1 MSALEG
7 LKGTVPEGLKGLSE
21 WTTQPSW
28 LGGLVG
34 LGLALFYGHITDSVP
49 DGRVWLFLGLLL
61 AVLVM
66 NAVLSGAQ
74 ERHALRVLR
83 AVEQGRLPA
92 NPDNLRRALQEV
104 RRIPG
109 RCFWFTL
116 QGWVGGALMLAV
128 TFPPL
133 AQTPWSTG
141 MRIVLVGLSL
151 GPLSSMLV
159 YLLVVRRGR
168 LAAERIAAQGLS
180 PQEVIA
186 ALPAERLRLRRRL
199 VMFTAVAVLSPS
211 MFILDVSVSQT
222 LRTVDQILD
231 ARGSPALQQ
240 KVVHD
245 ARKAT
250 GKPLVVL
257 AGLVVLLVVGT
268 AYVAGTALAE
278 PLRALSEDAT
288 RIAQGEVRT
297 PRFIPAE
304 DEVWAV
310 SGAFTRMQAQLA
322 QALVQLQRA
331 GLQISSTTEQLVATS
346 ADQESGAGEQAISLN
361 ETRATTEELARSAQ
375 QIAVNAES
383 VSTMAETT
391 FGAAQSG
398 QRSAAAFLAA
408 MHRMKGDNQ
417 GIADA
422 VVRLNKRVQQIGKV
436 VEFINEIA
444 DKSDLLALNAELEGT
459 KAGEPGRGFSL
470 VAAEMRRLAE
480 NVLSSTLAI
489 ERLIDEIRDATQAAV
504 MATEAGLKTTER
516 GASLA
521 AQVDQSLG
529 LILELARQ
537 TSHAVRSISLAT
549 QQQQTGTDQ
558 LAAAMGDI
566 LRVTEENA
574 EATQQMVA
582 ANTDL
587 SALARDLKATVQRF
601 RVAERDG

>member
-1 MSALEG
+1 M
-7 LKGTVPEGLKGLSE
+7 KVPEDLKGLSA
-21 WTTQPSW
+21 WTLRPSW
-28 LGGLVG
+28 WGGV
-34 LGLALFYGHITDSVP
+34 LGLLLSLLYGYVTHSLPLGDM
-49 DGRVWLFLGLLL
+49 GLFLGLVGAVMTMNVLL
-61 AVLVM
+61 TY
-66 NAVLSGAQ
+66 AQ
-74 ERHALRVLR
+74 ERHALRVLW
-83 AVEQGRLPA
+83 ALEQGRLPPT
-92 NPDNLRRALQEV
+92 PDNLRRALQEV
-104 RRIPG
+104 RRVPG
-109 RCFWFTL
+109 RSFWFTL
-116 QGWVGGALMLAV
+116 QGWLGGTLLLAATYTSLSAVHWMVGV
-128 TFPPL
+128 
-133 AQTPWSTG
+133 
-141 MRIVLVGLSL
+141 RIGLVGVSL

-159 YLLVVRRGR
+159 YLLVVRRSR
-168 LAAERIAAQGLS
+168 RAAVLIADKGLS
-180 PQEVIA
+180 PQEVIS

-199 VMFTAVAVLSPS
+199 VLFTAVAVLCPS
-211 MFILDVSVSQT
+211 VFILDVSVS
-222 LRTVDQILD
+222 RTMDTFDQILETRD
-231 ARGSPALQQ
+231 LQAQ
-240 KVVHD
+240 QRVVHQ
-245 ARKAT
+245 ARRAT
-250 GKPLVVL
+250 GLPLGVL
-257 AGLVVLLVVGT
+257 AGLVVVLVLGT

-310 SGAFTRMQAQLA
+310 SAAFTRMQAQLA

-346 ADQESGAGEQAISLN
+346 ADQESGAGEQAVSLN

-383 VSTMAETT
+383 VSAMAETT

-417 GIADA
+417 AIADA

-521 AQVDQSLG
+521 AQVDASLG

-601 RVAERDG
+601 RVADREGA

>member
-1 MSALEG
+1 MSAPGE
-7 LKGTVPEGLKGLSE
+7 LKGLAA
-21 WTTQPSW
+21 WTTRPSW
-28 LGGLVG
+28 LGGMVG
-34 LGLALFYGHITDSVP
+34 LGLALFYGRLTHSVP
-49 DGRVWLFLGLLL
+49 EGRGWLFAGLLL

-66 NAVLSGAQ
+66 NSVLSIAQ
-74 ERHALRVLR
+74 VRHALRVLR

-116 QGWVGGALMLAV
+116 QGWLGGALMLAA

-133 AQTPWSTG
+133 ADAPWSMG
-141 MRIVLVGLSL
+141 MRIGLVGISL
-151 GPLSSMLV
+151 GPLSAMLA

-168 LAAERIAAQGLS
+168 RAAGRIAAQGLS

-186 ALPAERLRLRRRL
+186 ALPSERLRLRRRL

-211 MFILDVSVSQT
+211 VFILDVSVSRT
-222 LRTVDQILD
+222 LRTFDQIQE
-231 ARGSPALQQ
+231 ARGEPEVQQ
-240 KVVHD
+240 QVVQK
-245 ARKAT
+245 ARRAT
-250 GKPLVVL
+250 GLPLGAL

-383 VSTMAETT
+383 VSAMAETT

-417 GIADA
+417 AIADA

-504 MATEAGLKTTER
+504 MATEAGLKTTDR

-601 RVAERDG
+601 RVAEREG

>member
-1 MSALEG
+1 MR
-7 LKGTVPEGLKGLSE
+7 VPKDLKGLSA
-21 WTTQPSW
+21 WTLRPSW
-28 LGGLVG
+28 WGGVLGLLLSLLYGYVTHSLPREG
-34 LGLALFYGHITDSVP
+34 LG
-49 DGRVWLFLGLLL
+49 LFLGLVGAVMTMNVLL
-61 AVLVM
+61 
-66 NAVLSGAQ
+66 SSAQ
-74 ERHALRVLR
+74 ERHALRVLW
-83 AVEQGRLPA
+83 ALEQGRLPPS
-92 NPDNLRRALQEV
+92 PDNLRRALQEV
-104 RRIPG
+104 RRVPG
-109 RCFWFTL
+109 RSFWFTL
-116 QGWVGGALMLAV
+116 QGWLGGTLLLAATYTSLAGVHWMVGV
-128 TFPPL
+128 
-133 AQTPWSTG
+133 
-141 MRIVLVGLSL
+141 RIGLVGVSL

-159 YLLVVRRGR
+159 YLLVVRRSR
-168 LAAERIAAQGLS
+168 RAAVLIADKGLS
-180 PQEVIA
+180 PQEVIS

-199 VMFTAVAVLSPS
+199 VLFTAVAVLCPS
-211 MFILDVSVSQT
+211 VFILDVSVS
-222 LRTVDQILD
+222 RTMDTFDQILQTRD
-231 ARGSPALQQ
+231 PQQ
-240 KVVHD
+240 QQRVVHQ
-245 ARKAT
+245 ARRAT
-250 GKPLVVL
+250 GLPLGLL
-257 AGLVVLLVVGT
+257 AGLVVVLVLGT

-310 SGAFTRMQAQLA
+310 SAAFTRMQAQLA

-346 ADQESGAGEQAISLN
+346 ADQESGAGEQAVSLN

-383 VSTMAETT
+383 VSAMAETT

-417 GIADA
+417 AIADA

-521 AQVDQSLG
+521 AQVDTSLG

-601 RVAERDG
+601 RVADREGA

>member
-1 MSALEG
+1 
-7 LKGTVPEGLKGLSE
+7 
-21 WTTQPSW
+21 
-28 LGGLVG
+28 
-34 LGLALFYGHITDSVP
+34 
-49 DGRVWLFLGLLL
+49 
-61 AVLVM
+61 
-66 NAVLSGAQ
+66 
-74 ERHALRVLR
+74 
-83 AVEQGRLPA
+83 
-92 NPDNLRRALQEV
+92 V

-116 QGWVGGALMLAV
+116 QGWLGGALMLAA

-133 AQTPWSTG
+133 ADAPWSMG
-141 MRIVLVGLSL
+141 MRIGLVGVSL
-151 GPLSSMLV
+151 GPLSAMLA

-168 LAAERIAAQGLS
+168 RVAERIAAQGLS

-186 ALPAERLRLRRRL
+186 ALPSERLRLRRRL
-199 VMFTAVAVLSPS
+199 VIFTAVAVLSPS
-211 MFILDVSVSQT
+211 VFILDVSVSRT
-222 LRTVDQILD
+222 LRTFDQIQE
-231 ARGSPALQQ
+231 ARGEPEVQR
-240 KVVHD
+240 KVVQK
-245 ARKAT
+245 ARRAT
-250 GKPLVVL
+250 GLPLGAL

-383 VSTMAETT
+383 VSAMAETT

-417 GIADA
+417 AIADA

-504 MATEAGLKTTER
+504 MATEAGLKTTDR

-601 RVAERDG
+601 RVAEREG

>member
-1 MSALEG
+1 MR
-7 LKGTVPEGLKGLSE
+7 VPRDLKGLSA
-21 WTTQPSW
+21 WTLRPSW
-28 LGGLVG
+28 WGGV
-34 LGLALFYGHITDSVP
+34 
-49 DGRVWLFLGLLL
+49 LGLLL
-61 AVLVM
+61 ALLYGYVTHSLPREGLGLFLGLVGAVMTMNVL
-66 NAVLSGAQ
+66 LTSAQ
-74 ERHALRVLR
+74 ERHALRVLW
-83 AVEQGRLPA
+83 ALEQGRLPV

-104 RRIPG
+104 RRVPG
-109 RCFWFTL
+109 RSFWFTL
-116 QGWVGGALMLAV
+116 QGWLGGTLLLAATYTSLAGVHWMVGV
-128 TFPPL
+128 
-133 AQTPWSTG
+133 
-141 MRIVLVGLSL
+141 RIGLVGVSL

-159 YLLVVRRGR
+159 YLLVVRRSR
-168 LAAERIAAQGLS
+168 RAAVLIADKGLS
-180 PQEVIA
+180 PQEVIS

-199 VMFTAVAVLSPS
+199 VLFTAVAVLCPS
-211 MFILDVSVSQT
+211 VFILDVSVS
-222 LRTVDQILD
+222 RTMDTFDQILQTRD
-231 ARGSPALQQ
+231 PQAQQ
-240 KVVHD
+240 RVVHQ
-245 ARKAT
+245 ARRAT
-250 GKPLVVL
+250 GLPLGVL
-257 AGLVVLLVVGT
+257 AGLVVVLVLGT

-288 RIAQGEVRT
+288 RIAHGEVRT

-310 SGAFTRMQAQLA
+310 SAAFTRMQAQLA

-346 ADQESGAGEQAISLN
+346 ADQESGAGEQAVSLN

-383 VSTMAETT
+383 VSAMAETT

-417 GIADA
+417 AIADA

-521 AQVDQSLG
+521 AQVDASLG

-574 EATQQMVA
+574 EATQQMVV

-601 RVAERDG
+601 RVADREGA

>member
-1 MSALEG
+1 V
-7 LKGTVPEGLKGLSE
+7 KVPVDLKGLSA
-21 WTTQPSW
+21 WTLRPSW
-28 LGGLVG
+28 WGGVLGLLLSLLYGYVTHSLPREG
-34 LGLALFYGHITDSVP
+34 LG
-49 DGRVWLFLGLLL
+49 LFLGLVG
-61 AVLVM
+61 AVLAM
-66 NAVLSGAQ
+66 NVLLSSAQ
-74 ERHALRVLR
+74 ERHALRVLW
-83 AVEQGRLPA
+83 ALEQGRLPPT
-92 NPDNLRRALQEV
+92 PDNLRRALQEV
-104 RRIPG
+104 RRVPG
-109 RCFWFTL
+109 RSFWFTL
-116 QGWVGGALMLAV
+116 QGWLGGTLLLAATYTSLAGVYWMVGV
-128 TFPPL
+128 
-133 AQTPWSTG
+133 
-141 MRIVLVGLSL
+141 RIVLVGVSL

-159 YLLVVRRGR
+159 YLLVVRRSR
-168 LAAERIAAQGLS
+168 RAAVLIADKGLS
-180 PQEVIA
+180 PQEVIS
-186 ALPAERLRLRRRL
+186 ALPAERLRLRKRL
-199 VMFTAVAVLSPS
+199 VLFTAVAVLCPS
-211 MFILDVSVSQT
+211 VFILDVSVS
-222 LRTVDQILD
+222 RTMDTFDQILMTRNPQD
-231 ARGSPALQQ
+231 QQRVVEQAR
-240 KVVHD
+240 
-245 ARKAT
+245 RAT
-250 GKPLVVL
+250 GLPLGVL
-257 AGLVVLLVVGT
+257 AGLVVVLVLGT

-288 RIAQGEVRT
+288 RIAHGEVRT

-310 SGAFTRMQAQLA
+310 SAAFTRMQAQLA

-346 ADQESGAGEQAISLN
+346 ADQESGAGEQAVSLN

-383 VSTMAETT
+383 VSAMAETT

-417 GIADA
+417 AIADA

-521 AQVDQSLG
+521 AQVDASLG

-601 RVAERDG
+601 RVADREGA

>member
-1 MSALEG
+1 MREP
-7 LKGTVPEGLKGLSE
+7 KDLKGLSA
-21 WTTQPSW
+21 WTLRPSW
-28 LGGLVG
+28 WGGVLGLLLSLLYGYVTHSLPREG
-34 LGLALFYGHITDSVP
+34 LG
-49 DGRVWLFLGLLL
+49 LFLGLVGAVMTMNVLL
-61 AVLVM
+61 T
-66 NAVLSGAQ
+66 SAQ
-74 ERHALRVLR
+74 ERHALRVLW
-83 AVEQGRLPA
+83 ALEQGRLPA
-92 NPDNLRRALQEV
+92 SPDNLRRALQEV
-104 RRIPG
+104 RRVPG
-109 RCFWFTL
+109 RSFWFTL
-116 QGWVGGALMLAV
+116 QGWLGGTLLLAATYTSLAGVHWMVGV
-128 TFPPL
+128 
-133 AQTPWSTG
+133 
-141 MRIVLVGLSL
+141 RIGLVGVSL

-159 YLLVVRRGR
+159 YLLVVRRSR
-168 LAAERIAAQGLS
+168 RAAVLLADKGLS
-180 PQEVIA
+180 PQEVIS

-199 VMFTAVAVLSPS
+199 VLFTAVAVLCPS
-211 MFILDVSVSQT
+211 VFILDVSVS
-222 LRTVDQILD
+222 RTMDTFDQILQTRD
-231 ARGSPALQQ
+231 PQEQQ
-240 KVVHD
+240 RVVHQ
-245 ARKAT
+245 ARRAT
-250 GKPLVVL
+250 GLPLGVL
-257 AGLVVLLVVGT
+257 AGLVVVLVLGT

-310 SGAFTRMQAQLA
+310 SAAFTRMQAQLA

-346 ADQESGAGEQAISLN
+346 ADQESGAGEQAVSLN

-383 VSTMAETT
+383 VSAMAETT

-417 GIADA
+417 AIADA

-521 AQVDQSLG
+521 AQVDASLG

-601 RVAERDG
+601 RVADREGA

>member
-1 MSALEG
+1 MRI
-7 LKGTVPEGLKGLSE
+7 
-21 WTTQPSW
+21 
-28 LGGLVG
+28 GLVG
-34 LGLALFYGHITDSVP
+34 V
-49 DGRVWLFLGLLL
+49 
-61 AVLVM
+61 
-66 NAVLSGAQ
+66 
-74 ERHALRVLR
+74 
-83 AVEQGRLPA
+83 
-92 NPDNLRRALQEV
+92 
-104 RRIPG
+104 
-109 RCFWFTL
+109 
-116 QGWVGGALMLAV
+116 
-128 TFPPL
+128 
-133 AQTPWSTG
+133 
-141 MRIVLVGLSL
+141 SL
-151 GPLSSMLV
+151 GPLSAMLA

-168 LAAERIAAQGLS
+168 RAAERIAAQGLS

-186 ALPAERLRLRRRL
+186 ALPSERLRLRRRL
-199 VMFTAVAVLSPS
+199 VMFTPLAEAPWTVGMRLGLVSLSLGPLSAMLVYLMVVRRSRRAAERIAAQGLSPQEVIAALPSERLRLRRRLVIFTAVAVLSPS
-211 MFILDVSVSQT
+211 VFILDVSVSRT
-222 LRTVDQILD
+222 LRTFDQIQE
-231 ARGSPALQQ
+231 ARGEPEVQQ
-240 KVVHD
+240 KVVQK
-245 ARKAT
+245 ARRAT
-250 GKPLVVL
+250 GLPLGAL

-383 VSTMAETT
+383 VSAMAETT

-417 GIADA
+417 AIADA

-601 RVAERDG
+601 RVAEREG

>member
-1 MSALEG
+1 VKEPWGIEG
-7 LKGTVPEGLKGLSE
+7 LSAWTTRPSWWGGTLGLS
-21 WTTQPSW
+21 
-28 LGGLVG
+28 
-34 LGLALFYGHITDSVP
+34 LALLY
-49 DGRVWLFLGLLL
+49 GRVTHSLPKDGFWLFLGLMGGVL
-61 AVLVM
+61 AM
-66 NAVLSGAQ
+66 NSMLSCAQ

-83 AVEQGRLPA
+83 ALEEGRLAPG
-92 NPDNLRRALQEV
+92 PDNLRRALQEV

-109 RCFWFTL
+109 RSFWFTL
-116 QGWVGGALMLAV
+116 QGWLGGALMLAA
-128 TFPPL
+128 TYTPL
-133 AQTPWSTG
+133 AGASWTLG
-141 MRIVLVGLSL
+141 LRIGLVGVSL
-151 GPLSSMLV
+151 GPLSAMLV
-159 YLLVVRRGR
+159 YLLVVRRSR
-168 LAAERIAAQGLS
+168 LAAERIAAKGLS
-180 PQEVIA
+180 PQEVIS
-186 ALPAERLRLRRRL
+186 ALPSERLRLRKRL
-199 VMFTAVAVLSPS
+199 VLFTAVAVLCPS
-211 MFILDVSVSQT
+211 FFILDVSVS
-222 LRTVDQILD
+222 RTVSTLDQILETKD
-231 ARGSPALQQ
+231 PEVQREVVSRAR
-240 KVVHD
+240 
-245 ARKAT
+245 RAT
-250 GKPLVVL
+250 GLPLGML
-257 AGLVVLLVVGT
+257 AGLVVMLVLGT
-268 AYVAGTALAE
+268 AYVAGTVIAE

-310 SGAFTRMQAQLA
+310 SAAFTRMQAQLA

-383 VSTMAETT
+383 VSAMAETT

-417 GIADA
+417 AIADA

-521 AQVDQSLG
+521 AQVDASLG

-587 SALARDLKATVQRF
+587 SLLASDLKATVQRF
-601 RVAERDG
+601 RVADRGEA

>member
-1 MSALEG
+1 MREP
-7 LKGTVPEGLKGLSE
+7 KDLKGLSA
-21 WTTQPSW
+21 WTLRPSW
-28 LGGLVG
+28 WGGV
-34 LGLALFYGHITDSVP
+34 
-49 DGRVWLFLGLLL
+49 LGLLL
-61 AVLVM
+61 ALLYGYVTHSLPYEGLGLFLGLVGAVMTMNVL
-66 NAVLSGAQ
+66 LTSAQ
-74 ERHALRVLR
+74 ERHALRVLW
-83 AVEQGRLPA
+83 ALEQGRLPPT
-92 NPDNLRRALQEV
+92 PDNLRRALQEV
-104 RRIPG
+104 RRVPG
-109 RCFWFTL
+109 RSFWFTL
-116 QGWVGGALMLAV
+116 QGWLGGTLLLAATYTSLAGVHWMVGV
-128 TFPPL
+128 
-133 AQTPWSTG
+133 
-141 MRIVLVGLSL
+141 RIGLVGVSL

-159 YLLVVRRGR
+159 YLLVVRRSR
-168 LAAERIAAQGLS
+168 RAAVLIADKGLS
-180 PQEVIA
+180 PQEVIS

-199 VMFTAVAVLSPS
+199 VLFTAVAVLCPS
-211 MFILDVSVSQT
+211 VFILDVSVS
-222 LRTVDQILD
+222 RTMDTFDQILQT
-231 ARGSPALQQ
+231 RNPQEQQ
-240 KVVHD
+240 RVVHQ
-245 ARKAT
+245 ARRAT
-250 GKPLVVL
+250 GLPLGVL
-257 AGLVVLLVVGT
+257 AGLVVVLVLGT

-310 SGAFTRMQAQLA
+310 SAAFTRMQAQLA

-346 ADQESGAGEQAISLN
+346 ADQESGAGEQAVSLN

-383 VSTMAETT
+383 VSAMAETT

-417 GIADA
+417 AIADA

-521 AQVDQSLG
+521 AQVDASLG

-574 EATQQMVA
+574 EATQQMVV

-601 RVAERDG
+601 RVADREGA

>member
-1 MSALEG
+1 VSTPVAQQQG
-7 LKGTVPEGLKGLSE
+7 PEGLEGQAV
-21 WTTQPSW
+21 WTTRPSA
-28 LGGLVG
+28 LGGGVG
-34 LGLALFYGHITDSVP
+34 LVLAMLYGRLTHSLLP
-49 DGRVWLFLGLLL
+49 EGSGWLFCGLLV

-83 AVEQGRLPA
+83 ALEEGRLPRS
-92 NPDNLRRALQEV
+92 PDNLRRALQEV

-116 QGWVGGALMLAV
+116 QGWLGGGLMLAV
-128 TFPPL
+128 TFVPL
-133 AQTPWSTG
+133 ADAHWTVG
-141 MRIVLVGLSL
+141 MRIGLVALSL

-159 YLLVVRRGR
+159 YLMVVRRGR
-168 LAAERIAAQGLS
+168 RTAERIAAQGLS

-186 ALPAERLRLRRRL
+186 ALPNERLRLRRRL

-211 MFILDVSVSQT
+211 AFILDVSVT
-222 LRTVDQILD
+222 RTVRTFDQILETKN
-231 ARGSPALQQ
+231 PQEQL
-240 KVVHD
+240 VVVQ
-245 ARKAT
+245 RTRRAT
-250 GKPLVVL
+250 GLPLGL
-257 AGLVVLLVVGT
+257 FAGLVVLLVVGT
-268 AYVAGTALAE
+268 SYVAGTALAE

-383 VSTMAETT
+383 VSAMAETT

-417 GIADA
+417 AIADA

-504 MATEAGLKTTER
+504 MATEAGLKTTDR

-574 EATQQMVA
+574 SATQQMVA

-601 RVAERDG
+601 RVAEKEG

>member
-1 MSALEG
+1 VSELAG
-7 LKGTVPEGLKGLSE
+7 LRGLAV

-28 LGGLVG
+28 LGGT
-34 LGLALFYGHITDSVP
+34 LGLVLALLYGRLTSSMP
-49 DGRVWLFLGLLL
+49 QGTGWLFLGLM
-61 AVLVM
+61 VLVLAM
-66 NAVLSGAQ
+66 NTALSGAQ

-83 AVEQGRLPA
+83 AVEEGRLPP

-116 QGWVGGALMLAV
+116 QGWLGGSLLLAV
-128 TFPPL
+128 TFTPL
-133 AQTPWSTG
+133 AEASWTMG
-141 MRIVLVGLSL
+141 MRILLVGLSL
-151 GPLSSMLV
+151 GPLSAVLV
-159 YLLVVRRGR
+159 YLMVVRRSR
-168 LAAERIAAQGLS
+168 RAAERIAAQGLS

-186 ALPAERLRLRRRL
+186 ALPPERLRLRRRL
-199 VMFTAVAVLSPS
+199 VLFTALAVLSPS
-211 MFILDVSVSQT
+211 IFILDVSVT
-222 LRTVDQILD
+222 RTVNTFDHILQTQD
-231 ARGSPALQQ
+231 PAVQKDVVQRAR
-240 KVVHD
+240 
-245 ARKAT
+245 RAT
-250 GKPLVVL
+250 GLPLGGL
-257 AGLVVLLVVGT
+257 AGLVVLLVLGT

-278 PLRALSEDAT
+278 PLRALSEGAT

-310 SGAFTRMQAQLA
+310 SAAFTRMQAQLA

-375 QIAVNAES
+375 QIAVNAEA
-383 VSTMAETT
+383 VSAMAETT

-398 QRSAAAFLAA
+398 QRSAAAFLGA

-417 GIADA
+417 AIADA

-521 AQVDQSLG
+521 AQVDASLG

-582 ANTDL
+582 ANSDL

-601 RVAERDG
+601 HVAEGEG

>member
-1 MSALEG
+1 MSAPRGLEG
-7 LKGTVPEGLKGLSE
+7 LSA
-21 WTTQPSW
+21 WTTQPSL
-28 LGGLVG
+28 LGSTVGLV
-34 LGLALFYGHITDSVP
+34 LALLYGHITDSLP
-49 DGRVWLFLGLLL
+49 EGSGWLFLGLMM
-61 AVLVM
+61 AVLAM
-66 NAVLSGAQ
+66 NAVLSIAQ

-83 AVEQGRLPA
+83 SVEQGRLSPI
-92 NPDNLRRALQEV
+92 PENLRRALQEV

-116 QGWVGGALMLAV
+116 QGWLGGALLLAV
-128 TFPPL
+128 TFTPL
-133 AQTPWSTG
+133 ADAHWTLG
-141 MRIVLVGLSL
+141 MRIGLVGLSL
-151 GPLSSMLV
+151 GPLSGMLV
-159 YLLVVRRGR
+159 YLMVVRRSR
-168 LAAERIAAQGLS
+168 RAAERIAEQGLS
-180 PQEVIA
+180 PQEIIA
-186 ALPAERLRLRRRL
+186 ALPPEKLRLRRRL
-199 VMFTAVAVLSPS
+199 VLFTAMAVLSPS
-211 MFILDVSVSQT
+211 VFILDVSVT
-222 LRTVDQILD
+222 RTVGTFDRILQAKD
-231 ARGSPALQQ
+231 PLEQEAVVKRARLE
-240 KVVHD
+240 
-245 ARKAT
+245 T
-250 GKPLVVL
+250 GVSLGLL

-268 AYVAGTALAE
+268 TYVAGTALAE

-383 VSTMAETT
+383 VSAMAETT

-417 GIADA
+417 AIADA

-516 GASLA
+516 GAALA

-587 SALARDLKATVQRF
+587 SSLARDLKSTVQRF
-601 RVAERDG
+601 RVAEREG

>member
-1 MSALEG
+1 
-7 LKGTVPEGLKGLSE
+7 LKEPVELKGLSA
-21 WTTQPSW
+21 WTLRPSW
-28 LGGLVG
+28 WGGVLGLSLALLYGCVTKSLPREG
-34 LGLALFYGHITDSVP
+34 LG
-49 DGRVWLFLGLLL
+49 LFLGLMGSVLAMNVLL
-61 AVLVM
+61 
-66 NAVLSGAQ
+66 SSAQ
-74 ERHALRVLR
+74 ERHALRVLW
-83 AVEQGRLPA
+83 ALEDGRLSPG
-92 NPDNLRRALQEV
+92 PDNLRRALQEV
-104 RRIPG
+104 RRVPG
-109 RCFWFTL
+109 RSFWFTL
-116 QGWVGGALMLAV
+116 QGWLGGALLLGATYTSLAGV
-128 TFPPL
+128 H
-133 AQTPWSTG
+133 WMVG
-141 MRIVLVGLSL
+141 VRIGLVGVSL
-151 GPLSSMLV
+151 GPLSAMLV
-159 YLLVVRRGR
+159 YLMVVRRSR
-168 LAAERIAAQGLS
+168 RAAVLIAGKGLS
-180 PQEVIA
+180 PQEVIS
-186 ALPAERLRLRRRL
+186 ALPSERLRLRRRL
-199 VMFTAVAVLSPS
+199 VLFTAVAVLCPS
-211 MFILDVSVSQT
+211 VFILDVSVSRAMAT
-222 LRTVDQILD
+222 FAHILD
-231 ARGSPALQQ
+231 TKEPRQQEAVVRQAR
-240 KVVHD
+240 
-245 ARKAT
+245 RAT
-250 GKPLVVL
+250 GLPLGGL
-257 AGLVVLLVVGT
+257 AGLVVVLVLGT
-268 AYVAGTALAE
+268 AYVAGTVLAE

-310 SGAFTRMQAQLA
+310 SAAFTRMQSQLA

-346 ADQESGAGEQAISLN
+346 ADQESGAGEQAVSLN

-383 VSTMAETT
+383 VSAMAETT

-417 GIADA
+417 AIADA

-521 AQVDQSLG
+521 AQVDASLG

-601 RVAERDG
+601 RVADREGA

>member
-1 MSALEG
+1 MSALDG
-7 LKGTVPEGLKGLSE
+7 WKGAAPEGLKGLSG

-28 LGGLVG
+28 LGGVVG
-34 LGLALFYGHITDSVP
+34 LGLALFYGKLTYSVP
-49 DGRVWLFLGLLL
+49 DGRLWLFLGLLL

-116 QGWVGGALMLAV
+116 QSWVGGALMLAV

-133 AQTPWSTG
+133 AQAPWSTG
-141 MRIVLVGLSL
+141 MRIALVGLSL

-168 LAAERIAAQGLS
+168 RASERIAAQGLS

-186 ALPAERLRLRRRL
+186 ALPTERLRLRRRL
-199 VMFTAVAVLSPS
+199 VIFTAVAVLSPS
-211 MFILDVSVSQT
+211 IFILDVSVSRT
-222 LRTVDQILD
+222 LSTVDLILD
-231 ARGSPALQQ
+231 ARGEPGVQQ
-240 KVVHD
+240 KVVHN

-257 AGLVVLLVVGT
+257 AALVVLLVVGT

-601 RVAERDG
+601 RVAEREG

>member
-7 LKGTVPEGLKGLSE
+7 LKGSVPEGLKGLSA

-28 LGGLVG
+28 LGGVVG
-34 LGLALFYGHITDSVP
+34 LGLALFYGRLTHSVP
-49 DGRVWLFLGLLL
+49 AGHGWLFLGLLL

-83 AVEQGRLPA
+83 AVEQGRLPS

-116 QGWVGGALMLAV
+116 QAWVGGALMLAV

-133 AQTPWSTG
+133 AQAPWSTG
-141 MRIVLVGLSL
+141 MRLMLVGVSL

-159 YLLVVRRGR
+159 YLMVVRRGR
-168 LAAERIAAQGLS
+168 RASERIAAQGLS

-186 ALPAERLRLRRRL
+186 ALPTERLRLRRRL

-211 MFILDVSVSQT
+211 IFILDVSVSRT
-222 LRTVDQILD
+222 LSTFDRILEN
-231 ARGSPALQQ
+231 RGEPAVQ
-240 KVVHD
+240 KQVVHK
-245 ARKAT
+245 ARHST
-250 GKPLVVL
+250 GMALVVL
-257 AGLVVLLVVGT
+257 SGMVVLLVVGT

-408 MHRMKGDNQ
+408 MHRMKADNQ

-601 RVAERDG
+601 RVAEREG

>member
-1 MSALEG
+1 MSAPRGLEG
-7 LKGTVPEGLKGLSE
+7 LAV
-21 WTTQPSW
+21 WTTQPS
-28 LGGLVG
+28 LFGSTVGLV
-34 LGLALFYGHITDSVP
+34 LALVYGQLTDSLP
-49 DGRVWLFLGLLL
+49 RDSGWLFLGLMVSVL
-61 AVLVM
+61 AL
-66 NAVLSGAQ
+66 NTALAIAQ

-83 AVEQGRLPA
+83 AVEQGRLTPI
-92 NPDNLRRALQEV
+92 PENLRRALQEV

-116 QGWVGGALMLAV
+116 QGWLGGALLLAV
-128 TFPPL
+128 TFTPL
-133 AQTPWSTG
+133 ANAHWTMGLRIG
-141 MRIVLVGLSL
+141 MVGLSL
-151 GPLSSMLV
+151 GPLSGMLV
-159 YLLVVRRGR
+159 YLMVVRRSR
-168 LAAERIAAQGLS
+168 RAAERIAEQGLS
-180 PQEVIA
+180 PQEIIA
-186 ALPAERLRLRRRL
+186 ALPPEKLRLRRRL
-199 VMFTAVAVLSPS
+199 VLFTAMAVLSPS
-211 MFILDVSVSQT
+211 VFILDVSVT
-222 LRTVDQILD
+222 RTVHTFDQILET
-231 ARGSPALQQ
+231 
-240 KVVHD
+240 KE
-245 ARKAT
+245 
-250 GKPLVVL
+250 LVVQQEVVRRARQDTRLPLALL
-257 AGLVVLLVVGT
+257 AGLVVALVVGT

-383 VSTMAETT
+383 VSAMAETT

-417 GIADA
+417 AIADA

-504 MATEAGLKTTER
+504 MATEAGLKTTDR
-516 GASLA
+516 GAALA

-587 SALARDLKATVQRF
+587 ASLARDLKSTVQRF
-601 RVAERDG
+601 RVAEREG

>member
-1 MSALEG
+1 MTVSRELEG
-7 LKGTVPEGLKGLSE
+7 LSL
-21 WTTQPSW
+21 WTTRPSW
-28 LGGLVG
+28 WGGTLGLV
-34 LGLALFYGHITDSVP
+34 LALLY
-49 DGRVWLFLGLLL
+49 GRVTHSLPREGIWLFLGLL
-61 AVLVM
+61 ASVLVM
-66 NAVLSGAQ
+66 NSVLSCAQ

-83 AVEQGRLPA
+83 ALEEGRLTPG
-92 NPDNLRRALQEV
+92 PDNLRRALQEV

-109 RCFWFTL
+109 RSFWFTL
-116 QGWVGGALMLAV
+116 QGWLGGALMLAA
-128 TFPPL
+128 TYTPL
-133 AQTPWSTG
+133 AGASWTLG
-141 MRIVLVGLSL
+141 MRIGLVGVSL
-151 GPLSSMLV
+151 GPLSAMLV
-159 YLLVVRRGR
+159 YLLVVRRSR
-168 LAAERIAAQGLS
+168 LAAERIAAKGLS
-180 PQEVIA
+180 PQEVIS
-186 ALPAERLRLRRRL
+186 ALPSDRLRLRKRL
-199 VMFTAVAVLSPS
+199 VLFTAVAVLSPS
-211 MFILDVSVSQT
+211 VFILDVSVS
-222 LRTVDQILD
+222 RTVSTFDQILESKD
-231 ARGSPALQQ
+231 PTTQREVVRRAR
-240 KVVHD
+240 H
-245 ARKAT
+245 AT
-250 GKPLVVL
+250 GLPLGAL
-257 AGLVVLLVVGT
+257 AGLVVLLVMGT
-268 AYVAGTALAE
+268 AYVAGTVIAE
-278 PLRALSEDAT
+278 PLRVLSEDAT

-310 SGAFTRMQAQLA
+310 SAAFTRMQAQLA

-383 VSTMAETT
+383 VSAMAETT

-417 GIADA
+417 AIADA

-521 AQVDQSLG
+521 AQVDASLG

-587 SALARDLKATVQRF
+587 SLLASDLKATVQRF
-601 RVAERDG
+601 HVADRGGDA

>member
-1 MSALEG
+1 LSA
-7 LKGTVPEGLKGLSE
+7 PEGLKNLAV
-21 WTTQPSW
+21 WTTRPSW
-28 LGGLVG
+28 LGSV
-34 LGLALFYGHITDSVP
+34 LGVVLALLYGRFTHALPAGS
-49 DGRVWLFLGLLL
+49 GWLFLGLL
-61 AVLVM
+61 VLVLGM
-66 NAVLSGAQ
+66 NIALSGAQ

-83 AVEQGRLPA
+83 AMEDGRLPTA
-92 NPDNLRRALQEV
+92 PDNLRRALQEV
-104 RRIPG
+104 RRISG

-116 QGWVGGALMLAV
+116 QGWFGGALLLAV
-128 TFPPL
+128 TFTPL
-133 AQTPWSTG
+133 AEAPSSVG
-141 MRIVLVGLSL
+141 MRIGLVSLSL
-151 GPLSSMLV
+151 GPLAAMLV
-159 YLLVVRRGR
+159 YLMVVRRSR
-168 LAAERIAAQGLS
+168 RAAERIAAQGLS

-186 ALPAERLRLRRRL
+186 ALPPERLRLRRRL

-211 MFILDVSVSQT
+211 LFILDVSLT
-222 LRTVDQILD
+222 RTVSTFDQILETKD
-231 ARGSPALQQ
+231 PEVQ
-240 KVVHD
+240 KQAVL
-245 ARKAT
+245 RSRRAT
-250 GKPLVVL
+250 GLPLGAL
-257 AGLVVLLVVGT
+257 AGLVVVLVLGT

-310 SGAFTRMQAQLA
+310 SAAFTRMQAQLA

-383 VSTMAETT
+383 VSAMAETT

-417 GIADA
+417 AIADA

-521 AQVDQSLG
+521 AQVDSSLG

-601 RVAERDG
+601 RVADRGEA

>member
-1 MSALEG
+1 MSA
-7 LKGTVPEGLKGLSE
+7 PEGLKNLAV

-28 LGGLVG
+28 LGSA
-34 LGLALFYGHITDSVP
+34 LGVVLALLYGRLTHAVP
-49 DGRVWLFLGLLL
+49 AGSGWLFLGLL
-61 AVLVM
+61 VLVLAM
-66 NAVLSGAQ
+66 NTALSGAQ

-83 AVEQGRLPA
+83 AVEEGRLPPV
-92 NPDNLRRALQEV
+92 PDNLRRALQEV

-109 RCFWFTL
+109 RCFWFTI
-116 QGWVGGALMLAV
+116 QGWFGGALLLAV
-128 TFPPL
+128 TFTPL
-133 AQTPWSTG
+133 AEATWKVG
-141 MRIVLVGLSL
+141 MRIGLVCLSL
-151 GPLSSMLV
+151 GPLSAMLV
-159 YLLVVRRGR
+159 YLMLVRRSR
-168 LAAERIAAQGLS
+168 RAAERIAAQGLS

-186 ALPAERLRLRRRL
+186 AIPPERLRLRRRL
-199 VMFTAVAVLSPS
+199 VMFTALAVLSPS
-211 MFILDVSVSQT
+211 VFILDVSMT
-222 LRTVDQILD
+222 RTVSTFDQILETKD
-231 ARGSPALQQ
+231 PKVQQ
-240 KVVHD
+240 EVVHR
-245 ARKAT
+245 ARRAT
-250 GKPLVVL
+250 GLPLGAL
-257 AGLVVLLVVGT
+257 AGLVVVLVLGT

-310 SGAFTRMQAQLA
+310 SAAFTRMQAQLA

-383 VSTMAETT
+383 VSAMAETT

-417 GIADA
+417 AIADA

-521 AQVDQSLG
+521 AQVDSSLG

-601 RVAERDG
+601 RVANGEEA

>member
-1 MSALEG
+1 
-7 LKGTVPEGLKGLSE
+7 
-21 WTTQPSW
+21 
-28 LGGLVG
+28 
-34 LGLALFYGHITDSVP
+34 
-49 DGRVWLFLGLLL
+49 
-61 AVLVM
+61 
-66 NAVLSGAQ
+66 
-74 ERHALRVLR
+74 
-83 AVEQGRLPA
+83 
-92 NPDNLRRALQEV
+92 
-104 RRIPG
+104 
-109 RCFWFTL
+109 
-116 QGWVGGALMLAV
+116 
-128 TFPPL
+128 
-133 AQTPWSTG
+133 
-141 MRIVLVGLSL
+141 
-151 GPLSSMLV
+151 
-159 YLLVVRRGR
+159 VV
-168 LAAERIAAQGLS
+168 
-180 PQEVIA
+180 
-186 ALPAERLRLRRRL
+186 
-199 VMFTAVAVLSPS
+199 
-211 MFILDVSVSQT
+211 
-222 LRTVDQILD
+222 
-231 ARGSPALQQ
+231 
-240 KVVHD
+240 
-245 ARKAT
+245 
-250 GKPLVVL
+250 
-257 AGLVVLLVVGT
+257 
-268 AYVAGTALAE
+268 
-278 PLRALSEDAT
+278 
-288 RIAQGEVRT
+288 
-297 PRFIPAE
+297 
-304 DEVWAV
+304 
-310 SGAFTRMQAQLA
+310 
-322 QALVQLQRA
+322 
-331 GLQISSTTEQLVATS
+331 
-346 ADQESGAGEQAISLN
+346 
-361 ETRATTEELARSAQ
+361 ARSAQ

-383 VSTMAETT
+383 VSAMAETT

-417 GIADA
+417 AIADA

-504 MATEAGLKTTER
+504 MATEAGLKTTDR
-516 GASLA
+516 GAALA

-587 SALARDLKATVQRF
+587 ASLARDLKSTVQRF

>member
-7 LKGTVPEGLKGLSE
+7 LKVGAPEGLKGLAV

-28 LGGLVG
+28 LGGTVG
-34 LGLALFYGHITDSVP
+34 LGLALFYGKLTYSVP
-49 DGRVWLFLGLLL
+49 EGRGWLFLGLLL
-61 AVLVM
+61 AALVM

-116 QGWVGGALMLAV
+116 QGWLGGALMLAV

-133 AQTPWSTG
+133 AQAPWSTG
-141 MRIVLVGLSL
+141 MRIVLVGLSI

-168 LAAERIAAQGLS
+168 RASERIAAQGLS

-211 MFILDVSVSQT
+211 IFILDVSVSRT
-222 LRTVDQILD
+222 VSTVDQILD
-231 ARGSPALQQ
+231 ARGAPGLQQ
-240 KVVHD
+240 KVVHN

-257 AGLVVLLVVGT
+257 AALVVLLVVGT

-601 RVAERDG
+601 RVAEREG